1 MIPDSPTAIK
11 MSSTKPTP
19 TNPFVVPDVLEVQE
33 IPSEDVRIFPSAP
46 TVTYLLFPYVI
57 PKR

>member
-11 MSSTKPTP
+11 MSSTKLTP
-19 TNPFVVPDVLEVQE
+19 TNLFVVPDVLEVQE
-33 IPSEDVRIFPSAP
+33 IPSGDVKIFPASP